1 MRVLCISMAI
11 GVVAGM
17 IDIIPM
23 WIKRLERKAV
33 LSAFLQYF
41 FLSIVIVNMHLP
53 GIVWWLQG
61 SIVALCLTLP
71 VLIIVSD
78 ADRKSVP
85 IIAVNSVVLGALIG
99 LAGHLIK

>member
-1 MRVLCISMAI
+1 MRVLFISMAI
-11 GVVAGM
+11 GVVAGI

-23 WIKRLERKAV
+23 AVRKLERKAV

-41 FLSIVIVNMHLP
+41 FVSIVIVNMRLP
-53 GIVWWLQG
+53 GIAWWLQG
-61 SIVALCLTLP
+61 SVIALALALP
-71 VLIIVSD
+71 VMVIVSD

-99 LAGHLIK
+99 VAGHFIQ